1 MSLECVILFVFYF
14 SRKEK
19 YFPKPSLTGWIV
31 LERLLLASLEQRF
44 ENFARKV
51 ALNPWKVVIVAIGIS
66 CLCGLGL
73 LGFTAEY
80 RMEKL
85 YVPSNTKSEK
95 ALKEGAP
102 YFINSFN
109 SRQEEVIFLAKP
121 GESIF
126 SNSCI
131 TFISGVINQIV
142 CIPNYRLLCKKK
154 PVFLKN
160 YKQYNRNET
169 CMIINPLE
177 FLTKSE
183 TKDGVSSSLKKAI
196 LDKETLMSNGLPAGL
211 NVNYMFSNLNT
222 PRYKNTSLHGIRV
235 IFFMQQAESGSIY
248 HSVREWEKIFIS
260 KLKGFDSNQA
270 CVDIS
275 FAAERSMSDSISE
288 STRSDLPFM
297 SMTFAIMIFIA
308 AQIHGSKTNA
318 VRGHSF
324 ITILGVCC
332 SALGIL
338 AGFGLVIAFGVPFI
352 NIAGILPF
360 LVISIGIDDMFIIID
375 EFENI
380 PDAMPANRKVSHAIG
395 KVGAT
400 ITMTTLTD
408 IIVFAIGISS
418 SFPAIKYFC
427 IFATVTFTAEFLL
440 QMTLFIALL
449 SLDARRLKAGRRD
462 CLPFCK
468 GDDKE
473 ECFKWKKKFVS
484 RKIMVAYGRLLLKW
498 PSKVIV
504 LLLTIGMF
512 SAGMYGFLNLD
523 QEFSRKL
530 LTKSGSYYRTYL
542 EVVEKHFRTNV
553 DVSLMHIGNMNYASI
568 HQQNKL
574 IASPNLAFSSGFYMN
589 KNISWISSFLQW
601 ADVSN
606 IEINENNLSQNLN
619 IFLRIPK
626 YSLFNQDIIRDNNG
640 KILASRIHIYMKGS
654 PRSSFH
660 KKAMLRLHKILE
672 DHQIPLT
679 AMSNLFLFFEQYVVI
694 SHESLRNLLCA
705 AGTVAFVMV
714 FFCIYPLVSI
724 LVVSGLAVSV
734 VELFGMMYFWNVSF
748 NSISMLNLVM
758 AIGFSVDY
766 SAHFGHAFSISN
778 QGKVEDRILDA
789 LISVGWSILMGGLS
803 TFIGILALAFSSSD
817 IFQIFFRIFLGIVL
831 FGLFNG
837 LVLLPVLISLFGCF
851 FKDVHSFWLPAWVA
865 KKFHPSKVKSG
876 VHNANS
882 LGTKI
887 DTDKLIS
894 VVGISARFP
903 TAKTKDEFWELLLEG
918 RRTLN
923 EYPEDRIG
931 SNHHFKRRF
940 NPNRPVMGR
949 MYVTK
954 GSYLENID
962 MFDHQ
967 FFGISSREARAMD
980 PQQRLI
986 LQNVFEAIEDA
997 GLRLEDLEN
1006 CRTGVYV
1013 GIMNWDYDGLLRYN
1027 NSLIDAHQF
1036 SGTGVDP
1043 SVIPNRIS
1051 FTLNFTGPSL
1061 FVDTACSSSLSA
1073 LSIAYDHLK
1082 SGRCDIAIVSAA
1094 NILLDPVKHIAICQ
1108 ANMLASDGQCKSFDA
1123 SADGYGRGEGI
1134 ATVILKPNFVA
1145 VTDNDYIYC
1154 DILACSVNSD
1164 GRGAIP
1170 ITAPSIQ
1177 GQQSLSQDLMASSG
1191 IRPEDIQYVEAH
1203 GTGTIIGDRVE
1214 TESIAN
1220 VYSNMRP
1227 TNNPLRI
1234 GSVKSN
1240 INHTESTSGLAGL
1253 IKVCLMIKNK
1263 KFVPTVGIENLN
1275 PALQTEE
1282 RKITVQQK
1290 TEDWVNDGN
1299 KVRRAAVNSFGY
1311 GGSNGHVIVQ
1321 ERIKKIEADDDDDIL
1336 VYKPYVLL
1344 LSAHSATALKEM
1356 ARKFGHWLKEIDED
1370 KRTSLNICYSLYKRR
1385 TQHDHRIAV
1394 GFETIIDAIDILQCY
1409 AEDKNAVNNLL
1420 HLTVGKIFPSPS
1432 KVGFVF
1438 GGQGSS
1444 RPACIKL
1451 LRQNKF
1457 MEDYFQRVQ
1466 REVSSCDPHLSIF
1479 SEETEE
1485 NQASVKE
1492 SQALTS
1498 LKIFAIEYAVAQF
1511 LVEKTGIYPLA
1522 VAGHSLGDITAAC
1535 VAGHISLNDAIKLII
1550 IRSTLQEK
1558 CSLEG
1563 SMMAVGKYKITH
1575 YCS

>member
-1 MSLECVILFVFYF
+1 M
-14 SRKEK
+14 
-19 YFPKPSLTGWIV
+19 
-31 LERLLLASLEQRF
+31 
-44 ENFARKV
+44 
-51 ALNPWKVVIVAIGIS
+51 VIVAVGIS
-66 CLCGLGL
+66 CLCGLGIL
-73 LGFTAEY
+73 KCTVDEHRA
-80 RMEKL
+80 EKL
-85 YVPSNTKSEK
+85 YVPSHTESEK

-109 SRQEEVIFLAKP
+109 TRQEEIIFLPKP
-121 GESIF
+121 GQNIF
-126 SNSCI
+126 SNSCT

-142 CIPNYRLLCKKK
+142 SLPNYRTLCKQKSAY
-154 PVFLKN
+154 VKN

-169 CMIINPLE
+169 CIIINPLE
-177 FLTKSE
+177 LLQGSE
-183 TKDGVSSSLKKAI
+183 KKNDVLSSLKKAI

-211 NVNYMFSNLNT
+211 NIDHMFSNLNT
-222 PRYKNTSLHGIRV
+222 PHFKNTSLHGIRV

-248 HSVREWEKIFIS
+248 DSVREWEQMFIS

-275 FAAERSMSDSISE
+275 FVAERSTSDSISE

-297 SMTFAIMIFIA
+297 SMMFAIMIFVA
-308 AQIHGSKTNA
+308 AQIHGSKTNS

-324 ITILGVCC
+324 ITMLGVCC

-338 AGFGLVIAFGVPFI
+338 AGFALVIAFGVPFI
-352 NIAGILPF
+352 SIAGILPV
-360 LVISIGIDDMFIIID
+360 LVISIGINNIFIIID

-395 KVGAT
+395 KVGTT

-408 IIVFAIGISS
+408 IIVFTIGISS

-427 IFATVTFTAEFLL
+427 IFATVTFTAEVLF

-449 SLDARRLKAGRRD
+449 SLDGKRLKGGRRD

-473 ECFKWKKKFVS
+473 ECFKCKEKFAP

-542 EVVEKHFRTNV
+542 EVVEKHFRTKV

-568 HQQNKL
+568 HQQNK
-574 IASPNLAFSSGFYMN
+574 IIVSPNLAFSSGFYMN
-589 KNISWISSFLQW
+589 ENLSWISSFLQW
-601 ADVSN
+601 ANVNN
-606 IEINENNLSQNLN
+606 IGINENNLSQNLN

-640 KILASRIHIYMKGS
+640 KILASRIHVYMKGS
-654 PRSSFH
+654 QHSSFH
-660 KKAMLRLHKILE
+660 KNAMLRLRKILE
-672 DHQIPLT
+672 EHQIPLI
-679 AMSNLFLFFEQYVVI
+679 AMSNQFLFLEQYVVI

-714 FFCIYPLVSI
+714 VFCIYPLISI
-724 LVVSGLAVSV
+724 LVVSGIAISV

-748 NSISMLNLVM
+748 NSISILNLVM

-778 QGKVEDRILDA
+778 QHKVEDRILDA
-789 LISVGWSILMGGLS
+789 LLSVGWSILMGSLS
-803 TFIGILALAFSSSD
+803 TFTGILVLAFSSSD
-817 IFQIFFRIFLGIVL
+817 TFQIFFRIFLGIVL

-851 FKDVHSFWLPAWVA
+851 FKDVHSSWLQAWLA
-865 KKFHPSKVKSG
+865 KKFNPSKVRSRA
-876 VHNANS
+876 HNTNS
-882 LGTKI
+882 LATKI

-903 TAKTKDEFWELLLEG
+903 KAKTKDEFWELLLEG
-918 RRTLN
+918 RRTLT
-923 EYPEDRIG
+923 EYPEDRKG

-954 GSYLENID
+954 GSYMENID

-967 FFGISSREARAMD
+967 FFGISSREARTMD

-997 GLRLEDLEN
+997 GLKLEDLQC

-1013 GIMNWDYDGLLRYN
+1013 GIMNWDYDGILRYN
-1027 NSLIDAHQF
+1027 NSVTDANQF

-1051 FTLNFTGPSL
+1051 FALNFTGPSL

-1073 LSIAYDHLK
+1073 LSIACDHLK

-1094 NILLDPVKHIAICQ
+1094 NIVLDPLKHITICQ

-1134 ATVILKPNFVA
+1134 ATVILKPNSYA
-1145 VTDNDYIYC
+1145 ATDNDYVYC
-1154 DILACSVNSD
+1154 DILSCGVNSD

-1170 ITAPSIQ
+1170 MTAPSTQ
-1177 GQQSLSQDLMASSG
+1177 GQQNLFQDVLASSG
-1191 IRPEDIQYVEAH
+1191 IRAEDIQYVEAH

-1220 VYSNMRP
+1220 VYSSVRSAD
-1227 TNNPLRI
+1227 NPLRI

-1240 INHTESTSGLAGL
+1240 INHTESVAGLAGL
-1253 IKVCLMIKNK
+1253 IKVCLMMKNK

-1282 RKITVQQK
+1282 RKIKVQQ
-1290 TEDWVNDGN
+1290 TIEDWGNDRYN
-1299 KVRRAAVNSFGY
+1299 TRTAAVNSFGY
-1311 GGSNGHVIVQ
+1311 GGSNGHVIVREGVRKMDKEKEGPTSV
-1321 ERIKKIEADDDDDIL
+1321 ERPHVL
-1336 VYKPYVLL
+1336 V
-1344 LSAHSATALKEM
+1344 LSAYSVPALKET
-1356 ARKFGHWLKEIDED
+1356 ARKFGYWLNGLNED
-1370 KRTSLNICYSLYKRR
+1370 DTTALDVSYSLNKRR
-1385 TQHDHRIAV
+1385 THHDHRIAV
-1394 GFETIIDAIDILQCY
+1394 GFETLTEAANLLQHY
-1409 AEDKNAVNNLL
+1409 AENKIAVKNLL
-1420 HLTVGKIFPSPS
+1420 LLTEGKIFPSPS

-1444 RPACIKL
+1444 RPVCIKL
-1451 LRQNKF
+1451 LRKNKF
-1457 MEDYFQRVQ
+1457 MEDYFQCIQ

-1479 SEETEE
+1479 SDETEE
-1485 NQASVKE
+1485 SQASAKE
-1492 SQALTS
+1492 SQTLTS

-1511 LVEKTGIYPLA
+1511 LIEKTGIYPLA

-1535 VAGHISLNDAIKLII
+1535 VGGYISLHDTVKVII

-1558 CSLEG
+1558 CSAKG
-1563 SMMAVGKYKITH
+1563 SMMAVGEYTVTQCYQTGMIKIFIE
-1575 YCS
+1575 